1 MAIGRKKIG
10 FIIIMTVGLGLIG
23 LVFGYLMFGRFLGEY
38 LSLGQLLAPAGNLL
52 EELGRQ
58 IAGIKTARQNVLIA
72 GGVGAVAGLVL
83 SLLLKRR
90 R

>member
-38 LSLGQLLAPAGNLL
+38 LSLGEFLAPADNVL

>member
-10 FIIIMTVGLGLIG
+10 FINMTVGLGLVG

-58 IAGIKTARQNVLIA
+58 IAGIKTARQNLF
-72 GGVGAVAGLVL
+72 GVGAVAGLVL